1 MTKTQAMSLEI
12 IAAES
17 LGVRSLCCLVTLH
30 DRRIVIDPG
39 LSLGYMRHGQL
50 PHPLQIAE
58 GRRVREKILHSLNNA
73 TDVVFS
79 HFHGDHVPLQDANP
93 YQLSI
98 RSLPSRFRELRC
110 WSKSDDGLSSKMSKR
125 FHDLAN
131 LLGSNLQIAEGC
143 SEGPVS
149 FSLAVPHGGL
159 NSNMGTLMMTRI
171 EMDDGMFVHASDI
184 QLLDNPTVDR
194 VIDWQ
199 PDIVLAAGPPLYLD
213 RLSKIERECAWHN
226 ALRLAS
232 NIDVVILDHHLVRSV
247 EGEIW
252 LDKLSA
258 AVGRK
263 VYCAA
268 DFMGR
273 PRRLLEAKRVQL
285 YEKMPVPNGWHDDYA
300 KGLVDTGKY
309 LDAIHYQDAHGVNTS
324 HHSNGD
330 GH

>member
-1 MTKTQAMSLEI
+1 MSLEI

-17 LGVRSLCCLVTLH
+17 LGVRGLCCLVTLQ

-39 LSLGYMRHGQL
+39 VSLGYIRHGLL

-58 GRRVREKILHSLNNA
+58 GCRVREKILHSLNNA
-73 TDVVFS
+73 TDVVLS
-79 HFHGDHVPLQDANP
+79 HFHGDHVPLLEANP

-110 WSKSDDGLSSKMSKR
+110 WSKSDVGLSSTMSKR
-125 FHDLAN
+125 FRDLAD
-131 LLGSNLQIAEGC
+131 LLGPNLQIAEGC
-143 SEGPVS
+143 SDGPLS
-149 FSLAVPHGGL
+149 FSRAVPHGVL
-159 NSNMGTLMMTRI
+159 NSSLGTLMMTRI
-171 EMDDGMFVHASDI
+171 EMDDGAFVHASDI
-184 QLLDNPTVDR
+184 QLLDDPTVDQ

-232 NIDVVILDHHLVRSV
+232 NIDVVILDHHLMRSV
-247 EGEIW
+247 EGVVW

-258 AVGRK
+258 AVGKK

-268 DFMGR
+268 DFMGK
-273 PRRLLEAKRVQL
+273 PRQLLEAKRAQL
-285 YEKMPVPNGWHDDYA
+285 YNRMPVPDDWHDDYA
-300 KGLVDTGKY
+300 KGLVDADEYSDVIEYSSTFPLFTK
-309 LDAIHYQDAHGVNTS
+309 S
-324 HHSNGD
+324 
-330 GH
+330 

>member
-1 MTKTQAMSLEI
+1 MRLEI
-12 IAAES
+12 IGAES
-17 LGVRSLCCLVTLH
+17 LGVRSLCCLVTLQ

-39 LSLGYMRHGQL
+39 VSLGYMRHSLL

-79 HFHGDHVPLQDANP
+79 HFHGDHVPLLDANP

-98 RSLPSRFRELRC
+98 RSLPSRFHALHC
-110 WSKSDDGLSSKMSKR
+110 WSKSGDGLSSKMSKR
-125 FHDLAN
+125 FRDLSN
-131 LLGSNLQIAEGC
+131 LLGLNLHIAEGC
-143 SEGPVS
+143 SEGPLS
-149 FSLAVPHGGL
+149 FSQAVPHGVM
-159 NSNMGTLMMTRI
+159 NSKTGSLMMTRI
-171 EMDDGMFVHASDI
+171 EMDNRVFVHASDI
-184 QLLDNPTVDR
+184 QLLDDSTVDR
-194 VIDWQ
+194 VIDWL

-232 NIDVVILDHHLVRSV
+232 NVEVVILDHHLMRSV
-247 EGEIW
+247 EGEVW
-252 LDKLSA
+252 LDELSA
-258 AVGRK
+258 AVGKK

-273 PRRLLEAKRVQL
+273 PRQLLEAKRAQL
-285 YEKMPVPNGWHDDYA
+285 FEKMPVPDGWHDNYA
-300 KGLVDTGKY
+300 KGLVNTGQY
-309 LDAIHYQDAHGVNTS
+309 FETIRYQDEHGLNTS
-324 HHSNGD
+324 HSNGGD